1 VARILAIDWDH
12 EFLHVIAGNTG
23 RGGVS
28 VDRAFVWSIG
38 GELTPQ
44 NGEALGHKLREA
56 LKSAGAAAGPVVASL
71 GRERVVVKELRFP
84 PVPPADEPALVRF
97 QAAKDLSE
105 LPDDVVIDYAK
116 ISPPDAAGERQALA
130 VALKKQTF
138 KGLQALCQGAGLKL
152 AAVTTRSSALAG
164 TVERAQALGAAPVHE
179 TVAVLVVGR
188 RWAELAVLNQGRVL
202 LTRALAV
209 GATLTGEVQRSL
221 AMFLMQKGN
230 VPAPEV
236 LLVAGQRDPAVEA
249 NLKDLVGVNVQ
260 RLEPLGV
267 ADQTVEGERG
277 LYAAA
282 VGAAHLWGKQGALA
296 INFAAPKEPKP
307 RVDPNRSRKLVY
319 GAAAAALLIA
329 ALVGGNRVLA
339 AKRVEIEQLRQMKT
353 ELDEQYKKMAQD
365 RLDIEGL
372 KEWEETTVSWLDEFY
387 DLSARFPHQVGFRLK
402 DITATPPSK
411 RGGKD
416 KIAGQI
422 SITGVARADQI
433 GHVNDFIDSLRNDRY
448 LKASPG
454 PVKTVAGGAQEFQIK
469 VDVTRRPLDHY
480 TIRFMPPPRGLM
492 EEGEPEDGEMPGGD
506 MPGAENVE
514 GGAP

>member
-38 GELTPQ
+38 GDLTPQ

-56 LKSAGAAAGPVVASL
+56 LKSAGAAAGPVVAAV

-130 VALKKQTF
+130 VALKKQTL

-164 TVERAQALGAAPVHE
+164 TVERAQGLGAAPVHE

-188 RWAELAVLNQGRVL
+188 RWAELTILNQGRVL

-209 GATLTGEVQRSL
+209 GAALTGEVQRSL
-221 AMFLMQKGN
+221 AMFLMQSGS
-230 VPAPEV
+230 VPAPQV
-236 LLVAGQRDPAVEA
+236 LLVAGQRDPAIEA
-249 NLKDLVGVNVQ
+249 NLKDLVGVAVQ

-282 VGAAHLWGKQGALA
+282 VGAAHLWGKQGAVP

-307 RVDPNRSRKLVY
+307 QRDPNRNRKVVY
-319 GAAAAALLIA
+319 GTAAAVLL
-329 ALVGGNRVLA
+329 LVGIFAGNRVLA
-339 AKRVEIEQLRQMKT
+339 AKRVEIARLQQDKAA
-353 ELDEQYKKMAQD
+353 LDDQYRKMNQD

-372 KEWEETTVSWLDEFY
+372 KEWEATTVSWLDEFY

-402 DITATPPSK
+402 DITATPPPK
-411 RGGKD
+411 RSGKE
-416 KIAGQI
+416 KIIGQI
-422 SITGVARADQI
+422 SITGVARTDQI
-433 GHVNDFIDSLRNDRY
+433 GHVNDFIASLRNDRY
-448 LKASPG
+448 LEATPG
-454 PVKTVAGGAQEFQIK
+454 PFKTVANGTAQEFQIK
-469 VDVTRRPLDHY
+469 VDVARRPPEHY
-480 TIRFMPPPRGLM
+480 TIRFTPPPRGLLEEDDAEADWDM
-492 EEGEPEDGEMPGGD
+492 DAEFEEGD
-506 MPGAENVE
+506 
-514 GGAP
+514 AP